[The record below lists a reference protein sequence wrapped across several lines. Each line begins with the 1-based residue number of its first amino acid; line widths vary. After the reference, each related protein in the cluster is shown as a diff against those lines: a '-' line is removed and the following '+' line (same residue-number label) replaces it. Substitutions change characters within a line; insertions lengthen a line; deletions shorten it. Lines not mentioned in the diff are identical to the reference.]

1 MALDIDS
8 TLIWGPGAYGHSKM
22 LFTPKDKTHVSDNM
36 NPRKTLLHLCALEKE
51 FEVEVVQDQVA
62 GQEITV
68 SFVEF
73 TTPWKIK
80 EGTKVKFS
88 GNNILTIRQDL
99 NCNVNTQSLIGDLSN
114 DVSSG
119 EKGVIILGK
128 RQGSSPH
135 GSSNFHKAN
144 QALKEKI
151 ELFINSNRFD
161 QYITTGEGEEIEN
174 PNHISHL
181 DSPVKRCKQLFWA
194 LKSVSFKV
202 TNFPDEGAAV
212 RHFLITNSASHKE
225 DLATFDMLRARFI
238 EARDGNP
245 KLDYT
250 VTETDDYQLWEA
262 WKSFRNLIEKIH
274 CFIYTLE

>member
-1 MALDIDS
+1 MPSIGTKWFSKGNEGVLPCFIPDFQRDYAWGPLTGKKLVQDIIFHTYKSDLIPNHEQGDPTREYHAGHILTFTDDATPIVDGQQRLTTLTITACHLRDIVLELGENKLAWDIDS

-151 ELFINSNRFD
+151 EP
-161 QYITTGEGEEIEN
+161 Q
-174 PNHISHL
+174 
-181 DSPVKRCKQLFWA
+181 
-194 LKSVSFKV
+194 
-202 TNFPDEGAAV
+202 
-212 RHFLITNSASHKE
+212 
-225 DLATFDMLRARFI
+225 
-238 EARDGNP
+238 
-245 KLDYT
+245 
-250 VTETDDYQLWEA
+250 
-262 WKSFRNLIEKIH
+262 
-274 CFIYTLE
+274 